1 MQSLVDQLE
10 RLIQGASRLPVGGK
24 LLIDEN
30 ALRQLAEEMR
40 AALPD
45 AQREAQRLAA
55 ERERVLAEARSQ
67 ARRIVEDAH
76 GQTGVRLDDQAVVQA
91 ARQRAR
97 DITTEAEKVA
107 TQLRSE
113 ADQYIAN
120 QFTMMEARLM
130 RVLRECSTAR
140 PLLFSLFPENPDP
153 VLEQDHMIYGRVT
166 NLDAVSTPYYEIYS
180 APLQIEGI

>member
-10 RLIQGASRLPVGGK
+10 RLMQGASRLPVGGK
-24 LLIDEN
+24 LLVDEN
-30 ALRQLAEEMR
+30 ALRQLVEELR

-97 DITTEAEKVA
+97 DITAEAEKTA
-107 TQLRSE
+107 ASLRAD
-113 ADQYIAN
+113 ADQYIQN

-130 RVLRECSTAR
+130 RVLREVQAGQRALTAR
-140 PLLFSLFPENPDP
+140 QAGE
-153 VLEQDHMIYGRVT
+153 
-166 NLDAVSTPYYEIYS
+166 
-180 APLQIEGI
+180 EGERRNAS